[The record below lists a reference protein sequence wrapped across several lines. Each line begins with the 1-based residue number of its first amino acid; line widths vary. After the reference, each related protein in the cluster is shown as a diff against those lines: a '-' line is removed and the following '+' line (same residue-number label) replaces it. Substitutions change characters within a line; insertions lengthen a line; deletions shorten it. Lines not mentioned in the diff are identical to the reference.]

1 VELHPAARLIPDAAG
16 DTARRYLD
24 RIALGP
30 AEREAALEA
39 AARAPHGAAPALR
52 AIHEALAGGPVDP
65 DFPTLGSLRRRLDAA
80 LHERERQPDDGAEL
94 DLHGRV
100 RLVSTPPFNRTPM
113 APHRWLSRFTRRRDG
128 AEPRSTDPRGHWQP
142 QGVFRRLVL
151 LVLIIAQT
159 YVAAHFMVEVLPYN
173 GRQPLELAI
182 LALFVILFGW
192 ISAGFWT
199 AMAGFV
205 VQAIGRDSFAISRTA
220 STGALDAK
228 ARVAVVMPICNEDV
242 VRVYAGLRATCE
254 SIAARP
260 EAAHF
265 DFYVL
270 SDTGNPEVR
279 VAETAAWLQLR
290 RVLGDSMRLY
300 YRWRQHR
307 IKRKSGNIA
316 DFCRRW
322 GADYRY
328 MVILDADSVMSG
340 ACLAQ
345 LLRIME
351 ANPNAGIVQTA
362 PHAAGRETLHARI
375 QQFAAG
381 AYGPLF
387 TAGLHFWQLGEAHYW
402 GHNAIIRVAPFMR
415 HCALGRLPGDGSLSG
430 EILSHDFV
438 EAALMRRAGWAV
450 WIAYDLP
457 GSYEEMPPNLIDELT
472 RDRRW
477 CQGNLMN
484 FRLLALK
491 GLHPAHRAVFAIGAM
506 AYVSAPLWFLSLVLG
521 TALLAVH
528 TLTVPTYFTQ
538 PHQLFPLWP
547 EWHPDWALALF
558 STTALMLFLPKF
570 LSALTFALRGK
581 AREFG
586 GAMGLLAS
594 ILAEMLV
601 SMLLAPIR
609 MLFHTQFVITALMGW
624 RVRWKSPPRAD
635 AETGWLQAIQ
645 RHGLHTLI
653 GVAWAGFVY
662 WLDPK
667 FLYWM
672 LPVAGALIL
681 SIPISVF
688 TSRVSP
694 GRRARARGLFLIPE
708 ELAPPEEIRRTQ
720 EHLANAPALPDF
732 AHAVVDPIDNA
743 VAVAGRITDPARF
756 KRAAAEGLAL
766 ADRALVEGPAVLSAA
781 EKSRLLGDPR
791 ALSQLHF
798 DAWTSPRAHA
808 GWREVL
814 RHLDSKAA

>member
-1 VELHPAARLIPDAAG
+1 MELHPAARLIPDAASEL
-16 DTARRYLD
+16 ARRYLD
-24 RIALGP
+24 GIALAP
-30 AEREAALEA
+30 EERAAALRA
-39 AARAPHGAAPALR
+39 AAQAPPGDANAMR
-52 AIHEALAGGPVDP
+52 AIHESLAGTPVP
-65 DFPTLGSLRRRLDAA
+65 ADFPAVGSLGRRLDAA
-80 LHERERQPDDGAEL
+80 LHDRKRQPEDGAGI
-94 DLHGRV
+94 DVHGRL
-100 RLVSTPPFNRTPM
+100 RLVSTPPFKRTPM
-113 APHRWLSRFTRRRDG
+113 APHRWLERFTRHRDRDVH
-128 AEPRSTDPRGHWQP
+128 ASDARGHWQA

-151 LVLIIAQT
+151 LALIIAQT

-173 GRQPLELAI
+173 ATVPLEFAI
-182 LALFVILFGW
+182 IALFVVLFGW

-199 AMAGFV
+199 AMAGFA
-205 VQAIGRDSFAISRTA
+205 VQVIGHDRYAISRTA
-220 STGALDAK
+220 AGDGPIDAR
-228 ARVAVVMPICNEDV
+228 ARVAIVMPICNEDV

-254 SIAARP
+254 SLAARV
-260 EAAHF
+260 EAPHF

-270 SDTGNPEVR
+270 SDTGNPDVR

-290 RVLGDSMRLY
+290 RALGDSMRVY

-307 IKRKSGNIA
+307 IKKKSGNIA

-322 GADYRY
+322 GANYRY

-340 ACLAQ
+340 ACLAR

-402 GHNAIIRVAPFMR
+402 GHNAIIRVAPFMK
-415 HCALGRLPGDGSLSG
+415 HCALGRLPGSGALSG

-491 GLHPAHRAVFAIGAM
+491 DLHPAHRAVFAIGAM
-506 AYVSAPLWFLSLVLG
+506 SYVSAPLWFLSLVLG

-558 STTALMLFLPKF
+558 STTAFMLFLPKF
-570 LSALTFALRGK
+570 LSAFTLGLRGQ
-581 AREFG
+581 ARQFG
-586 GAMGLLAS
+586 GAWGLLTS
-594 ILAEMLV
+594 ILAEMVV

-609 MLFHTQFVITALMGW
+609 MLFHTQFVITGLMGW
-624 RVRWKSPPRAD
+624 SVRWKSPPRDD
-635 AETGWLQAIQ
+635 AQTSWAQAIR
-645 RHGLHTLI
+645 RHGWHTLM

-667 FLYWM
+667 FLYWL

-681 SIPISVF
+681 SIPLSVYS
-688 TSRVSP
+688 SRVSL
-694 GRRARARGLFLIPE
+694 GRRARDRGLFVIPE
-708 ELAPPEEIRRTQ
+708 ELAPPDEIRRTR
-720 EHLANAPALPDF
+720 HYVAHALPLPDF
-732 AHAVVDPIDNA
+732 TRAVVDPIDNA

-756 KRAAAEGLAL
+756 KRAAEEGLAL
-766 ADRALVEGPAVLSAA
+766 AHNALLHGPSVLTSA
-781 EKSRLLGDPR
+781 EKTRLLGDPM
-791 ALSQLHF
+791 ALSRLHF
-798 DAWTSPRAHA
+798 EAWTSPRAHA
-808 GWREVL
+808 DW
-814 RHLDSKAA
+814 SAALAHPDATRA

>member
-1 VELHPAARLIPDAAG
+1 MELHPAARLIPDAAEL
-16 DTARRYLD
+16 ARRYLD
-24 RIALGP
+24 GIALAP
-30 AEREAALEA
+30 EERQAAIEAAR
-39 AARAPHGAAPALR
+39 RAPEGAANAMRAVHESLAGAPVDARHPAL
-52 AIHEALAGGPVDP
+52 A
-65 DFPTLGSLRRRLDAA
+65 SLRRRLDAA
-80 LHERERQPDDGAEL
+80 LHEEKPQPEDGAGL
-94 DLHGRV
+94 DVHGRV

-113 APHRWLSRFTRRRDG
+113 APHRWLTRFMRRREG
-128 AEPRSTDPRGHWQP
+128 EVRSTDPRGHWQA
-142 QGVFRRLVL
+142 QGVFRRLA
-151 LVLIIAQT
+151 LVSLIIVQT

-182 LALFVILFGW
+182 IALFVVLFGW

-199 AMAGFV
+199 AVAGFAV
-205 VQAIGRDSFAISRTA
+205 LAIGRDRFAISRTA
-220 STGALDAK
+220 PEDAPLEDN

-242 VRVYAGLRATCE
+242 ARVYAGLRATCE
-254 SIAARP
+254 SLAARP
-260 EAAHF
+260 EASHF

-270 SDTGNPEVR
+270 SDTGNPDVR
-279 VAETAAWLQLR
+279 VGEVAGWLQLR
-290 RVLGDSMRLY
+290 RALGDSMRLY

-307 IKRKSGNIA
+307 IKKKSGNIA

-322 GADYRY
+322 GANYRY
-328 MVILDADSVMSG
+328 MVILDADSVMTG
-340 ACLAQ
+340 ACLAR

-415 HCALGRLPGDGSLSG
+415 HCALGRLPGDGALSG

-484 FRLLALK
+484 FRLLALH
-491 GLHPAHRAVFAIGAM
+491 GLHPAHRVVFAIGAM

-528 TLTVPTYFTQ
+528 TLTDPTYFTQ

-558 STTALMLFLPKF
+558 STTAFMLFLPKF
-570 LSALTFALRGK
+570 LSALVFILRGQV
-581 AREFG
+581 RIFG
-586 GAMGLLAS
+586 GAFGLLAS

-609 MLFHTQFVITALMGW
+609 MLFHTQFVATALMGW
-624 RVRWKSPPRAD
+624 SVRWKSPPRED
-635 AETGWLQAIQ
+635 SETSWGQAIR
-645 RHGLHTLI
+645 RHGVHTLI
-653 GVAWAGFVY
+653 GLAWAGFVG

-667 FLYWM
+667 FLYWL

-681 SIPISVF
+681 SIPLSVY
-688 TSRVSP
+688 TSRVSL
-694 GRRARARGLFLIPE
+694 GRRARARGLFVIPE
-708 ELAPPEEIRRTQ
+708 EIAPPSEIREMQRYLEQ
-720 EHLANAPALPDF
+720 SSPPPDF
-732 AHAVVDPIDNA
+732 SRAVVDPIDNA
-743 VAVAGRITDPARF
+743 MAVAGRVTDPVLF
-756 KRAAAEGLAL
+756 KRAAAERMAL
-766 ADRALVEGPAVLSAA
+766 ADRALEQGPDLLTAA
-781 EKSRLLGDPR
+781 EKTRLLGDPL
-791 ALSQLHF
+791 ALSRLHF
-798 DAWTSPRAHA
+798 EVWTSPRAHP
-808 GWREVL
+808 GWRL
-814 RHLDSKAA
+814 PAPRRDARAA

>member
-1 VELHPAARLIPDAAG
+1 MITDAAEEL
-16 DTARRYLD
+16 ARRYLE
-24 RIALGP
+24 RIALG
-30 AEREAALEA
+30 AGERRAAVDA
-39 AARAPHGAAPALR
+39 AMRAPRGAADALR
-52 AIHEALAGGPVDP
+52 AVHESLAGTPVDP
-65 DFPTLGSLRRRLDAA
+65 RYPALGSLRRRLDAA
-80 LHERERQPDDGAEL
+80 LHEDKRQPDDGAGI
-94 DLHGRV
+94 DVHGRV
-100 RLVSTPPFNRTPM
+100 RLVSTPAFNRTSM
-113 APHRWLSRFTRRRDG
+113 APHRWLSRFTIRRDREG
-128 AEPRSTDPRGHWQP
+128 EVSSTDPRGHWQS
-142 QGVFRRLVL
+142 QGVLRRLIL
-151 LVLIIAQT
+151 LGLIVVQT
-159 YVAAHFMVEVLPYN
+159 YIAAHFMVEVLPYN
-173 GRQPLELAI
+173 GTQPLELAI
-182 LALFVILFGW
+182 IALFVVLFGW

-199 AMAGFV
+199 ALAGFAV
-205 VQAIGRDSFAISRTA
+205 LVIGRDRYAISRTA
-220 STGALDAK
+220 PPDAPLDDK

-242 VRVYAGLRATCE
+242 ARVYAGLRATCE
-254 SIAARP
+254 SLATRP
-260 EAAHF
+260 EAPHF

-270 SDTGNPEVR
+270 SDTGNPDVR
-279 VAETAAWLQLR
+279 VAEAAGWLQLR
-290 RVLGDSMRLY
+290 RTLGTSMRLY

-307 IKRKSGNIA
+307 IKKKSGNIA

-322 GADYRY
+322 GANYRY

-340 ACLAQ
+340 ACLAR

-402 GHNAIIRVAPFMR
+402 GHNAIIRVAPFMK
-415 HCALGRLPGDGSLSG
+415 HCALGRLPGSGSLSG

-484 FRLLALK
+484 FRLLALH

-506 AYVSAPLWFLSLVLG
+506 AYVSAPLWFVSLVLG

-528 TLTVPTYFTQ
+528 TLTDPTYFTQ

-558 STTALMLFLPKF
+558 STTAFMLFLPKL
-570 LSALTFALRGK
+570 LSALVFAVRGQ
-581 AREFG
+581 ARVFG
-586 GAMGLLAS
+586 GAAGLLGS

-609 MLFHTQFVITALMGW
+609 MLFHTQFVMTALMGW
-624 RVRWKSPPRAD
+624 SVRWKSPPRED
-635 AETGWLQAIQ
+635 AETSWRQAMR
-645 RHGLHTLI
+645 RHGLHTVI
-653 GVAWAGFVY
+653 GVCWAAFVF

-667 FLYWM
+667 FLYWL

-681 SIPISVF
+681 SIPLSVY
-688 TSRVSP
+688 TSRVAL
-694 GRRARARGLFLIPE
+694 GRDARARGLFVIPE
-708 ELAPPEEIRRTQ
+708 EIAPPREIRQTRLYFEQ
-720 EHLANAPALPDF
+720 SAPPPDF
-732 AHAVVDPIDNA
+732 ARAVVDPIDNA
-743 VAVAGRITDPARF
+743 MAVAGRVTDPARF
-756 KRAAAEGLAL
+756 KRAAAQRMVLAEH
-766 ADRALVEGPAVLSAA
+766 ALLHGPGSLSAA
-781 EKSRLLGDPR
+781 EKTLLLGDPL
-791 ALSQLHF
+791 ALSWLHF
-798 DAWTSPRAHA
+798 EVWTSPRAHA
-808 GWREVL
+808 AWPLPLAHR
-814 RHLDSKAA
+814 DAKAA